1 MGNRSYLYLVSADAE
16 DHRVQFAEANN
27 NFPSLWQILLANGEA
42 APAITDQRVFGDAG
56 TDNLAAD
63 ADSALERLRSLAEFV
78 REHPLLDQQ
87 PLLPL
92 QFEALLAHL
101 RASIDAVR
109 AAPGQAVRV
118 SANLDELS
126 WLDEGGTPDTFI
138 RQCRDDC
145 DQRWAR
151 VREIGRAHV

>member
-16 DHRVQFAEANN
+16 DHRVRFAEANN
-27 NFPSLWQILLANGEA
+27 NFPSLWQILLASGEA

-101 RASIDAVR
+101 RA
-109 AAPGQAVRV
+109 
-118 SANLDELS
+118 
-126 WLDEGGTPDTFI
+126 
-138 RQCRDDC
+138 
-145 DQRWAR
+145 
-151 VREIGRAHV
+151 